1 VVGRELCGVDNPE
14 KKIIGNLFFSI
25 EQETASPRANE
36 SLEFVGI
43 H

>member
-25 EQETASPRANE
+25 EQETASPRTNE
-36 SLEFVGI
+36 FFEFVWI